1 MYRARYL
8 RDPGPLPQR
17 VRELRNVLELRNVSL
32 ELRNVSVEGN
42 SKISERSRPA
52 LPPSEF
58 DTRFNVYSW
67 GGKVYTRLS
76 AQVQTASPRKCRH
89 LGPNCR
95 PTELTK
101 GSGADDDAVLRRTV
115 VAVYLPACRST
126 CRCRM
131 SSAWVRSYWRYAPHR
146 PCRVHFRLMVL
157 PPYIR

>member
-32 ELRNVSVEGN
+32 ELRNVSLEGN
-42 SKISERSRPA
+42 SKISERPRPA

-101 GSGADDDAVLRRTV
+101 GSELMMMRCCGVRWWLCTCLLAG
-115 VAVYLPACRST
+115 LPADVGCRARGCARTGGTHHTGRAEST
-126 CRCRM
+126 
-131 SSAWVRSYWRYAPHR
+131 
-146 PCRVHFRLMVL
+146 LG
-157 PPYIR
+157 